1 VDFPR
6 ARPIIKK
13 PKSNINLYTG
23 YTASTPS
30 KYADKPM
37 LPNYHHA
44 NTANYSSDE
53 QVPLECRPEY
63 RKARREFMLRERE
76 RTNNSLLDY
85 LEKNAINLPPQTSTE
100 IETSEETTDELIKA
114 SPKSTRRSAAPQR
127 VRSSRTIPRRPELV
141 TDTSVDSTV
150 CVIARPS
157 SRSPSKSGFRYTV
170 ENVDAPKRAVK
181 YGRRSSMASNS
192 DTVASNSA
200 RARHQTRVIEGNPNY
215 IRDTTEN
222 YRRQQQ
228 LQQQQKV
235 LQMPAAGRV
244 YNQPND
250 RDRAFVV
257 LQEPCKRSAWMK
269 PTWYDP

>member
-30 KYADKPM
+30 KYGEKAM
-37 LPNYHHA
+37 LPNHHHA
-44 NTANYSSDE
+44 NTVSYSSDE

-76 RTNNSLLDY
+76 RANNSLLDY
-85 LEKNAINLPPQTSTE
+85 LEKNAVNLPPQSSTE
-100 IETSEETTDELIKA
+100 IENSDETADDRQTSV
-114 SPKSTRRSAAPQR
+114 KSTRRSSTTQR
-127 VRSSRTIPRRPELV
+127 VRSSRIIPRRPEIV
-141 TDTSVDSTV
+141 SQISADSVASV
-150 CVIARPS
+150 SPRPS

-170 ENVDAPKRAVK
+170 EHVDAPKRIVN

-215 IRDTTEN
+215 IRDTTES
-222 YRRQQQ
+222 YKRQ
-228 LQQQQKV
+228 LQQQQKL
-235 LQMPAAGRV
+235 LQTPAAGRV